1 MTPLSE
7 RRPTEVALIGRDTR
21 TTAALHRVMSLDSG
35 LRVTHAMPAIA
46 AIAGGA
52 HPDVVLYTDESAGA
66 LAAAQRSREVYPRA
80 TFCLLDAVADLTVQE
95 FLHAVKAMAQAPSA
109 SHLRVV
115 GTPPAPEPVSPL
127 ASLTHREIQVVRL
140 VAEGLSNK
148 EISSRLRLSDKTI
161 KNHISHV
168 LAKLQLKARTQLA
181 ILALRSG
188 LV

>member
-7 RRPTEVALIGRDTR
+7 RRPTEVALVGRDSR
-21 TTAALHRVMSLDSG
+21 TNSALHRVMSLDSG
-35 LRVTHAMPAIA
+35 LRVSHAMSAIA
-46 AIAGGA
+46 AIASGPA
-52 HPDVVLYTDESAGA
+52 PDVVLYTDESSGA
-66 LAAAQRSREVYPRA
+66 LGAAQRSREAFPAA

-95 FLHAVKAMAQAPSA
+95 FLHAVKAMAQAPAA

-115 GTPPAPEPVSPL
+115 GAPMAAPVSPL

-168 LAKLQLKARTQLA
+168 LAKLHLKARTQLA